1 MFLGKESNSIWVL
14 YVWYIYLT
22 FQKNFQLSG
31 KYKTMLP
38 RTSDFI
44 FVNNLIFNGLWAF
57 LFFMISWFLSQLRF
71 SKKQTPKWNQRCKT
85 HIGGNTCARWR
96 GDGLGRG
103 GESLLTT
110 VQVWLWWKEGE
121 KESSLNRQSFSLQCN
136 SEKDLARLMGSPRAK
151 TAYQSRC
158 QASASVY
165 TYSSLNKQ
173 VMGTN
178 FANKIQLKSWPF
190 YWGKLK
196 SL

>member
-1 MFLGKESNSIWVL
+1 MFP
-14 YVWYIYLT
+14 
-22 FQKNFQLSG
+22 KNFKLSR

-38 RTSDFI
+38 RSKKFI

-57 LFFMISWFLSQLRF
+57 FCTISWFLSQFRF
-71 SKKQTPKWNQRCKT
+71 SKKQTPKWNWRCKT
-85 HIGGNTCARWR
+85 CTGGNTCGRWS
-96 GDGLGRG
+96 GDGLGIG

-136 SEKDLARLMGSPRAK
+136 SEKDLARLMESPRAK
-151 TAYQSRC
+151 TAYHSRC
-158 QASASVY
+158 QASASMY
-165 TYSSLNKQ
+165 TYTSLNKQ